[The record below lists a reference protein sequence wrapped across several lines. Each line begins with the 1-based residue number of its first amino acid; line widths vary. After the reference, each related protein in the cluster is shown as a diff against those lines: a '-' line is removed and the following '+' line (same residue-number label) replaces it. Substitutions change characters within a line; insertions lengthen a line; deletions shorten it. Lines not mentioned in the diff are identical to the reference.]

1 MPQRFPLSATNDV
14 VSGPGKPER
23 EDIQI
28 SDNSGVVAAIRLQHG
43 VLRNGEISVY
53 VKVCLHESNGSVHGI
68 TVRSRGHRATTEE
81 RLARRAHQ

>member
-14 VSGPGKPER
+14 VSGTGKPER

-28 SDNSGVVAAIRLQHG
+28 SDNSGVVTAIRLQHW

-53 VKVCLHESNGSVHGI
+53 MKVCLHESNGSVHGV
-68 TVRSRGHRATTEE
+68 TVRLRGHRATTEE